1 MAILKMIL
9 GQTDTD
15 WREFRIELPVTRLG
29 RPSLDSVNEVLFR
42 DQAVSRK
49 HAKILKKDGEYF
61 IVDRG
66 SRAGTFV
73 NGQRLLPGEPH
84 RLESR
89 ESIRICKY
97 LLVFLEGIDE
107 KDSPTSHVEVSQ
119 IGESTGFSAILDGSS
134 SSVLKRVK
142 VNPEAKLE
150 AIIELTQQLRKGQ
163 DLETVLATTLDCL
176 LKVFPIADRGV
187 VVLPASERQLKQ
199 VGLVQY
205 RASNAETETVVS
217 GQVLEDVARQNV
229 TALLPDKTTMCASLA
244 GHDDKSLGVI
254 QLDTAPAGECFTD
267 GDLDLFATL
276 ATVVAFAVDNWIL
289 RGVAIRDHNTRIE
302 LQVATEVQIGLL
314 PKSVPDIQGY
324 EFFDFYS
331 PAKEVGGDYFDYLQL
346 DEKHL
351 VVVLGDVSGKGIPAA
366 ILMAKVSSEINALLN
381 CGLTPLDVMNRV
393 NARFANRGP
402 DGRFVTMVLAAIDL
416 DTHAVTLVNA
426 GHMLPLLR
434 HVDDSMVEVGKGYS
448 GMPLGVLPEHEYQ
461 ESHISLELGDTL
473 VLFSDGVTDASNAD
487 KLMFGMDRFRSAYDR
502 AQGTAMQVGKSIMRE
517 IHQHVGHEPQTDDI
531 CLLCISRLT

>member
-15 WREFRIELPVTRLG
+15 WREFRIELPVARLG

-49 HAKILKKDGEYF
+49 HAKILKEDGEYF

-66 SRAGTFV
+66 SRAGTFI
-73 NGQRLLPGEPH
+73 NGLRLLPGEPH
-84 RLESR
+84 RLENR
-89 ESIRICKY
+89 DSIRICKY

-107 KDSPTSHVEVSQ
+107 KDSQISHVEVSQ

-176 LKVFPIADRGV
+176 LKVFPVADRGV

-205 RASNAETETVVS
+205 RASDAETEAVVS
-217 GQVLEDVARQNV
+217 GQVLEDVAKQNV
-229 TALLPDKTTMCASLA
+229 TALLPDETTMCTSLA

-254 QLDTAPAGECFTD
+254 QLDTALVGACFTD

-289 RGVAIRDHNTRIE
+289 HAVAIRDHNTRIE

-314 PKSVPDIQGY
+314 PKSAPDIQGY

-416 DTHAVTLVNA
+416 ETHAVTLVNA

-434 HVDDSMVEVGKGYS
+434 HADDSMVEVGKGYS

-461 ESHISLELGDTL
+461 ESHISLEPGDTL